1 MAIDTLKVKARDEL
15 LRLYNDQHGPSSFNQ
30 LNSKQQSL
38 AATRFYIEQI
48 LNATGGSLTEDDI
61 DEGMVDGSNDLGCDF
76 ISRDDGHVFVIQTK
90 YRRATAEEDPNGI
103 TDFKSILKRFRNPS
117 LKPNVALAAVLGD
130 IDWVNDSFELVYM
143 SFSRMGD
150 GSRSRLLADQT
161 PDYPSDIEDLD
172 QRCHWKFLDETDLNE
187 ALRGARNLQRG
198 VSDKAIKLYPQGAKG
213 SRGAASVIQTTSSG
227 GYRSFVMTLTAQQ
240 MVRAYQE
247 LGKDALFSL
256 NIRNYIGNT
265 RTNKNIINT
274 AETEPGQFFLFN
286 NGVSGLATR
295 VALEEDHLSV
305 SGLQIINGAQTVKA
319 LVHVANQI
327 RRSNLN
333 CWNETE
339 PQLLVRITE
348 ISEGYGQTGR
358 VRERITQYNNTQN
371 AIKISDFR
379 SNDPVQYYLKEQFES
394 LGSRKGKKVVYLP
407 KRTDRVPSNS
417 EVIRMEE
424 FAKSAYAFLWD
435 FVEFSGSSTFL
446 FNDDTSGG
454 YRKVFGDGQKI
465 WEQMPDDEFKLRAA
479 IYWLSQETSRQRK
492 LTIAS
497 ETDADSKAALERKW
511 VIVNA
516 MRVVAE
522 TMFPDDWKFQLR
534 KLHRGDWEMGVGKKG
549 EAVMTLYRAA
559 VSGVTTAYKVAKRN
573 NKSFVHRN
581 WMRSKETPLEIRD
594 FLVTAVLPHV
604 PKLPEIPS

>member
-1 MAIDTLKVKARDEL
+1 
-15 LRLYNDQHGPSSFNQ
+15 
-30 LNSKQQSL
+30 
-38 AATRFYIEQI
+38 
-48 LNATGGSLTEDDI
+48 
-61 DEGMVDGSNDLGCDF
+61 
-76 ISRDDGHVFVIQTK
+76 
-90 YRRATAEEDPNGI
+90 
-103 TDFKSILKRFRNPS
+103 
-117 LKPNVALAAVLGD
+117 
-130 IDWVNDSFELVYM
+130 
-143 SFSRMGD
+143 
-150 GSRSRLLADQT
+150 
-161 PDYPSDIEDLD
+161 
-172 QRCHWKFLDETDLNE
+172 
-187 ALRGARNLQRG
+187 
-198 VSDKAIKLYPQGAKG
+198 
-213 SRGAASVIQTTSSG
+213 
-227 GYRSFVMTLTAQQ
+227 MTLTAQQ

-522 TMFPDDWKFQLR
+522 TMFPDDWKSQLR
-534 KLHRGDWEMGVGKKG
+534 KLHRGDWEMGVGRKG